1 MSDTDLAVSMVTVPV
16 LGFGMRPRGPSTGP
30 SLPTLPMRFGV
41 ATAASKSV
49 LAPATFSISSASP
62 PSSAPAVRAAS
73 ACGPVAKTMTR
84 AGLPVP
90 LGRLTVP
97 RTIWSALRGSTPSRI
112 ETSTEASNLAGEDFC
127 ARRSASSGVYTRPSS
142 IRAAPFLYALL
153 RKPMSSALHRDAHGT
168 SGALDDLR
176 RGLHVVR
183 VQISHLGLRD
193 LADLC
198 LGDLADLVGVRDG
211 GALLEAGGLLDE
223 LGWRRGLRDGGEG
236 EVVADRGLD
245 RDDVATLIG
254 GAIVVGL
261 HELHHV
267 HAGSAERGTHGRR
280 RCGLAGLDLELD
292 DARDLLLGSHC
303 SSLLWCGPGGAHH
316 ALLPLQGPLPRG
328 GRRPEVRRYLH
339 VAAASTGIGGD
350 PGRIRAARGR
360 APLRSWR
367 PGRTP
372 ARPGSR
378 ARRWTP
384 GPGASGPPS
393 GSRRW
398 WPAWSRRGRP

>member
-1 MSDTDLAVSMVTVPV
+1 
-16 LGFGMRPRGPSTGP
+16 
-30 SLPTLPMRFGV
+30 
-41 ATAASKSV
+41 
-49 LAPATFSISSASP
+49 
-62 PSSAPAVRAAS
+62 
-73 ACGPVAKTMTR
+73 MTR
-84 AGLPVP
+84 AVLPVP

-97 RTIWSALRGSTPSRI
+97 RTIWSALRGSTPRRI

-127 ARRSASSGVYTRPSS
+127 ARRSASSGVYTRSSS

-176 RGLHVVR
+176 RGVHVVR
-183 VQISHLGLRD
+183 VQIRHLGLRD

-223 LGWRRGLRDGGEG
+223 LGGRRGLRDDGERA
-236 EVVADRGLD
+236 VLVDRDLD

-261 HELHHV
+261 RGLHHV
-267 HAGSAERGTHGRR
+267 RAGSAERGTHGRR

-303 SSLLWCGPGGAHH
+303 SSSLWCGPGGAHH
-316 ALLPLQGPLPRG
+316 ALLPLRGPYSLMAGTGPRYDVTCTSRR
-328 GRRPEVRRYLH
+328 RRPESGVILVVLARHGGR
-339 VAAASTGIGGD
+339 AAAQILATWSNASSTGVSRPKMDTRTSSFWASEWISEIVAGMVSKGPSMTVTD
-350 PGRIRAARGR
+350 SPTWKSGTFCAAAAALPAPAPEPRFLSGR
-360 APLRSWR
+360 P
-367 PGRTP
+367 TD
-372 ARPGSR
+372 
-378 ARRWTP
+378 
-384 GPGASGPPS
+384 GASIE
-393 GSRRW
+393 
-398 WPAWSRRGRP
+398 